1 MTKDSIHKPYPFR
14 LSPSTVSTIFSTNK
28 RMCRSSRMNPIKRER
43 NINRMRCLLSGANPT
58 TREEAYDYV
67 LATVEI
73 TTELEMNSVKYDI
86 DALFV
91 TNEMARFKFPQ
102 GNKTAAAIHEWFK
115 KIPQSITQLRRR
127 SLVFPE
133 NDKQRYN
140 VESPAVS
147 H

>member
-1 MTKDSIHKPYPFR
+1 
-14 LSPSTVSTIFSTNK
+14 
-28 RMCRSSRMNPIKRER
+28 
-43 NINRMRCLLSGANPT
+43 MRCLLSGANPT